1 MIFAFS
7 SVFFIFLIYNKRTF
21 LDKGFNS
28 MPVLQLY
35 WLEQMS
41 RDDHV
46 NVDWLKL
53 VAWPCRQTRQWQ
65 DGGGYSIFERTNVTW
80 REQRR
85 RLVENCTHLWLGLVA
100 KPNGDNWLLYWLE
113 QMSRDDHGR
122 RWLVECCKHLWLG
135 LAAKPNGDNGEDGG
149 GAQLG
154 PRRRLLTLLSL
165 HLDIKLNI
173 IDNY

>member
-1 MIFAFS
+1 MTTTMSIGWNLWLDLAAKPDS
-7 SVFFIFLIYNKRTF
+7 DRT
-21 LDKGFNS
+21 
-28 MPVLQLY
+28 V
-35 WLEQMS
+35 
-41 RDDHV
+41 
-46 NVDWLKL
+46 
-53 VAWPCRQTRQWQ
+53 VATL
-65 DGGGYSIFERTNVTW
+65 FERTNVTW

-173 IDNY
+173 IDNYSFTTQNKLSSFYKTCVWFGV